1 MMKTLVSMILI
12 VLSCNFLHLHVL
24 NCADAHCL
32 QNCNK
37 MCLSLKDAVR
47 PHPHHKARG
56 KVEYVT
62 VTMVLHLG
70 SSNTT
75 TIIFHIIITI

>member
-1 MMKTLVSMILI
+1 MKIEDDATKKEVNLFKHKTLRQMMKTLVSMILI

-56 KVEYVT
+56 KVE
-62 VTMVLHLG
+62 
-70 SSNTT
+70 
-75 TIIFHIIITI
+75 